1 MNHHRSRR
9 LTAFVLV
16 GLLTAGGV
24 ACGDDADDNGV
35 NDDLEE
41 DVGDVSQDLS
51 NGVDDLSD
59 EIEDQVDEGSE
70 EATSPSRTTTATVA
84 PVPIPARTTAGAVG
98 RVT

>member
-1 MNHHRSRR
+1 MRHHRSRR
-9 LTAFVLV
+9 LAALALV

-41 DVGDVSQDLS
+41 DVGDVSDDLS
-51 NGVDDLSD
+51 EGVDDLSD

-70 EATSPSRTTTATVA
+70 EGDESEQDDNGS
-84 PVPIPARTTAGAVG
+84 
-98 RVT
+98 